1 MRHLHAVAHSA
12 HKIDD
17 RRGAATSR
25 YPPDTYPMASRNRA
39 SRIRTIRRVSD
50 LTHVYRICGNIRS
63 PSSVAKYASYLLF
76 PPSAHRLE

>member
-25 YPPDTYPMASRNRA
+25 YPPRHLPHGVTQPCISHPNYPARLGLDSR
-39 SRIRTIRRVSD
+39 
-50 LTHVYRICGNIRS
+50 L
-63 PSSVAKYASYLLF
+63 PYLRQH
-76 PPSAHRLE
+76 PKPVERC